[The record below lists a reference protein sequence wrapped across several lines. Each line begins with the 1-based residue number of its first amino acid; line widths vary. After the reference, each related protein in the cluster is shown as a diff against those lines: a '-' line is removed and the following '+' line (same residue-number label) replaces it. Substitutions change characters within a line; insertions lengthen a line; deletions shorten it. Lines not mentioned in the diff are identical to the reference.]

1 MSKAK
6 IMLVTSDAEFAAEA
20 GNVLKPLVDLAC
32 LPDAEKALVML
43 AQDDRFAAVLSGV
56 HLPGMN
62 GLKFLAEVRAKH
74 PRAMRLMVTADRS
87 FKTAAGAINV
97 AHISKMLPRPCPP
110 KVLKAAVQ
118 EAVQKFRQE
127 RSSDQDATRDL
138 LLGCARMLV
147 DILEL
152 THPEAVQRS
161 KRIRQRAQKV
171 CTELKA
177 LSSQSMDMVILLSH
191 IGCVALPPELLE
203 DLEAG
208 KRPSKEDMQIFY
220 THPSIAAHLLGNM
233 PRMAKIAE
241 IIRHQ
246 NTPVSQDPPLAARI
260 LKACIDMDQME
271 LTGASPDK
279 ALDFMASRPKVYD
292 QKVLESLRRVTEE
305 GMHARCLNVTVA
317 ELEPGMVMQRDMVT
331 ASGTVL
337 LNKGEALSEAS
348 HLRVQTFHDLLQV
361 QEPICVEPPEGQ

>member
-6 IMLVTSDAEFAAEA
+6 IMLVTSDAAFAAEA
-20 GNVLKPLVDLAC
+20 GNVLESIVDLAC
-32 LPDAEKALVML
+32 LPDAEKGLAML

-62 GLKFLAEVRAKH
+62 GLKFLAQVRAKH
-74 PRAMRLMVTADRS
+74 PRAMRLLVTADRS
-87 FKTAAGAINV
+87 FKTAAGAINA
-97 AHISKMLPRPCPP
+97 AHISKLLPRPCPATA
-110 KVLKAAVQ
+110 LKAAVQ
-118 EAVQKFRQE
+118 EAVRKYRQE
-127 RSSDQDATRDL
+127 RSSDADTTRDV

-152 THPEAVQRS
+152 THPGAVQRS
-161 KRIRQRAQKV
+161 KRIRPRAQQI

-177 LSSQSMDMVILLSH
+177 MPSQSMDMVILLSN

-203 DLEAG
+203 AMESG
-208 KRPSKEDMQIFY
+208 KRLSKEDMQIY
-220 THPSIAAHLLGNM
+220 MTHPSIAAHLLSNM

-246 NTPVSQDPPLAARI
+246 NTPASQEPPLAARI

-271 LTGASPDK
+271 LTGAPPDK
-279 ALDFMASRPKVYD
+279 ALTFMATRPKVYD
-292 QKVLESLRRVTEE
+292 PKVLAALKRTLEESRL
-305 GMHARCLNVTVA
+305 ARCMNLTVA
-317 ELEPGMVMQRDMVT
+317 DLEPGMVMQRDMVT
-331 ASGTVL
+331 TAGNVL
-337 LNKGEALSEAS
+337 VSKGDTLSEAS
-348 HLRVQTFHDLLQV
+348 HLRLQTFKDLLNV

>member
-6 IMLVTSDAEFAAEA
+6 IMLVTPDADFTAKA
-20 GNVLKPLVDLAC
+20 GTVLEPVVDLAC

-43 AQDDRFAAVLSGV
+43 AQDDRFAAVLSSV

-74 PRAMRLMVTADRS
+74 PRVMRLMVTADRS

-97 AHISKMLPRPCPP
+97 AHISKLLPRPCPP

-118 EAVQKFRQE
+118 EAVQKYRQE
-127 RSSDQDATRDL
+127 RSTDADATREL

-152 THPEAVQRS
+152 THPDAVQRS
-161 KRIRQRAQKV
+161 KRIRPRAQKV
-171 CTELKA
+171 CAELKA
-177 LSSQSMDMVILLSH
+177 MSSQSMDMVILLSN

-203 DLEAG
+203 AMEAG
-208 KRPSKEDMQIFY
+208 TRLSKEDMQIY
-220 THPSIAAHLLGNM
+220 LTHPSIAAHLLGNV

-246 NTPVSQDPPLAARI
+246 NTPAAQEPPMAARI

-271 LTGASPDK
+271 LTGAPPEK
-279 ALDFMASRPKVYD
+279 ALEFMLARPKVYD
-292 QKVLESLRRVTEE
+292 AEVLAALGRALEESRQ
-305 GMHARCLNVTVA
+305 ARCLKLTVA
-317 ELEPGMVMQRDMVT
+317 ELEPGMVMQRNMVT
-331 ASGTVL
+331 TAGNIL
-337 LNKGEALSEAS
+337 LNKGDALSEAS
-348 HLRVQTFHDLLQV
+348 HLRLQTFQDLLKV